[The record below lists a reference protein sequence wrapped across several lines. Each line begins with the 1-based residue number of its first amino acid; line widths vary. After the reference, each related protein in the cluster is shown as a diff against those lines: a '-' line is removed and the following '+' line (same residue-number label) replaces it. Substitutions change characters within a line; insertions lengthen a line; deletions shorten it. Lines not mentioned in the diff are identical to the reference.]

1 MFKFL
6 GKHAAIGFG
15 AGAGKAAMDHT
26 VRQVMGLTNRSGRRG
41 PRDDELAQ
49 SLGVRLSLGSPDH
62 LGRAGLDDIVVLDL
76 GTGKKVGD
84 ITRGVAD
91 RGPIPVYWFHPRAKE
106 GRAKSFPAALRAL
119 VKTHRSLEGK
129 GRAAGAVRPTYTTNS
144 RQIATEAIDRGVAPF
159 WAERL
164 REMANHAM
172 TTHGRE
178 YGDRKV
184 EGLRILRV
192 SKGWPQKGSITV
204 ARADGV
210 KLYFRLKRNTFV
222 VEGAG
227 GRRSP
232 RLPRAPRRVP
242 AFAKREINPYSRRY
256 TYTEFKQRYFKG
268 ENIPNRIAKEFWSDF
283 RYAFDG
289 GLQRY
294 IKETTGAANRGR
306 AAQGRRA
313 RPPIATVYD
322 PASYRTAF
330 AYSDGDVAFGTGS
343 PKSFVPVGR
352 VIAKDRARQHKLMVG
367 WVYRNEDP
375 RGKQRGRKGRRNR
388 GRRAQ
393 DWIEFEIE
401 DMEFK
406 DKGWRGHPYSIV
418 GRFST
423 AGNLD
428 VDSAY
433 VWHKK
438 WMRWVKLDRDNTQY
452 LVERPSRKARI
463 LAVARRQDNEQ
474 QKRAEAEWKYLA
486 AGKHGGRR

>member
-1 MFKFL
+1 MLKFL

-41 PRDDELAQ
+41 PRDDELAR

-119 VKTHRSLEGK
+119 VKAHRSLEGK
-129 GRAAGAVRPTYTTNS
+129 GQRY
-144 RQIATEAIDRGVAPF
+144 Q
-159 WAERL
+159 
-164 REMANHAM
+164 
-172 TTHGRE
+172 
-178 YGDRKV
+178 
-184 EGLRILRV
+184 
-192 SKGWPQKGSITV
+192 
-204 ARADGV
+204 
-210 KLYFRLKRNTFV
+210 
-222 VEGAG
+222 
-227 GRRSP
+227 
-232 RLPRAPRRVP
+232 
-242 AFAKREINPYSRRY
+242 REINPYSRRY

-486 AGKHGGRR
+486 AGTHRGRR